1 MKNAISIFMVIL
13 LVQLF
18 YATGVT
24 VIAYSLPSVTN
35 EYVDGAETIA
45 SGIDIE
51 DVAADLT
58 NSFDNQLNIPV
69 IELGA
74 LVFYSGNILV
84 DLLLNFLTALPQLIT
99 QVLSILFMITGVD
112 SQVQNYIQLF
122 LTGMVT
128 IYYFMSLLVLLTNIR
143 GRGTIVWLLFWHL

>member
-1 MKNAISIFMVIL
+1 MKNAVSIFMVIL
-13 LVQLF
+13 LIQLF

-24 VIAYSLPSVTN
+24 VLAYSLPSVSSN
-35 EYVDGAETIA
+35 YLDSANTIA
-45 SGIDIE
+45 SGVDIE
-51 DVAADLT
+51 DVATDLEG
-58 NSFDNQLNIPV
+58 SFNNQLNIPV

-99 QVLSILFMITGVD
+99 QILSVIFTITGVD

-143 GRGTIVWLLFWHL
+143 GRGTIV